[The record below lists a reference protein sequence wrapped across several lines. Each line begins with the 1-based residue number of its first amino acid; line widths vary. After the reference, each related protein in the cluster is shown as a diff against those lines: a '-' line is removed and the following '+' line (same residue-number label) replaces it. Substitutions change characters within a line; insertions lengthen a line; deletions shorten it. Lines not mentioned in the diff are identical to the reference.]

1 MFSGLTEV
9 IGEMLI
15 GKKNLKLP
23 LSVTMIV
30 DLSVKCSVTGKNQ
43 KLPILCEM
51 GLLLSVLTLTCF
63 EIMHYCAQKFHNRRF
78 HGWVPALSS
87 FPTFLPSGEEY
98 FLITCV
104 FQITRGLCFHAE
116 WRLHSPIS
124 PFRAQG
130 TPAMPCV
137 SNLQA
142 PLALLQCLLI
152 TLARKSIK
160 DVRGW
165 AGLLLVTNNS
175 HQGVENGEL
184 EQVIFRILNKK

>member
-1 MFSGLTEV
+1 
-9 IGEMLI
+9 
-15 GKKNLKLP
+15 
-23 LSVTMIV
+23 
-30 DLSVKCSVTGKNQ
+30 
-43 KLPILCEM
+43 M
-51 GLLLSVLTLTCF
+51 GLFLSVLTVTRF
-63 EIMHYCAQKFHNRRF
+63 EITLCCAQKFRNRRF

-87 FPTFLPSGEEY
+87 FPTSLPSGEEH

-124 PFRAQG
+124 PFKVQG
-130 TPAMPCV
+130 MPAMPCA
-137 SNLQA
+137 SNPQA

-165 AGLLLVTNNS
+165 AGPLLFTNNS
-175 HQGVENGEL
+175 H
-184 EQVIFRILNKK
+184 